1 MTAIHSRF
9 NNAVANPF
17 LEELDAVLTDPQLE
31 ERLQYSPL
39 DGIDSKRL
47 SKGARHDL
55 LDRMQH
61 ELFVPSLTAIDIT
74 SRLYRMI
81 RKGYLSRDPTHVQT
95 RATSMVISR
104 LAGAELRNVPWLPN
118 FAHGMRIVGI
128 TGLGKTYEA
137 RRAIEQLPHR
147 IEHGRC
153 ESADWT
159 HFYQAPFLYVG
170 MSHDGSLGGLL
181 LQILVA
187 LDAAIYTDYSSQR
200 RITSLSHEKLAVQ
213 VGIILAN
220 HAVGVLIIDEIQ
232 LSNFNDGARGTLART
247 FFLRLLNF
255 GIPILLIGNPLGM
268 QVLNSFSQDV
278 RRLGSSGTVEMHPI
292 EVNHSNYVKVLAPAF
307 WSYNVLPA
315 PPDIQDPCGEILF
328 RYCGGIRDYACR
340 VLIAAQRIALD
351 LDETSISQEHLD
363 LAFNGPDFSD
373 EDRAIIL
380 AFNTKNAELL
390 SPFEDIPWE
399 AYLTRWRNGND
410 ASRPSRPEQTA
421 SASSEPER
429 SRKTFAQQSAQ
440 NIAAK
445 RTKSGNQDAR
455 IKRTKS
461 GLSKEDLRADGI
473 KEHLIAGLTEAC
485 TSTNQ
490 KR

>member
-1 MTAIHSRF
+1 MRTVHSRF
-9 NNAVANPF
+9 TEPVANPF
-17 LEELDAVLTDPQLE
+17 LEELDAVLTDPHLE
-31 ERLQYSPL
+31 ERLQFSPL
-39 DGIDSKRL
+39 DGMDIKRMSKE
-47 SKGARHDL
+47 ARHDL

-81 RKGYLSRDPTHVQT
+81 RKGYLSRDPTRVQT

-104 LAGAELRNVPWLPN
+104 LAGAEMRNVPWLPN
-118 FAHGMRIVGI
+118 FAHGMRVVGI

-153 ESADWT
+153 EVADWT
-159 HFYQAPFLYVG
+159 HFYQAPYLYVG

-187 LDAAIYTDYSSQR
+187 LDAAIYTDYSSQH
-200 RITSLSHEKLAVQ
+200 RITSLSNEKLAVQ

-292 EVNHSNYVKVLAPAF
+292 EVNHPNYVKVLAPAF
-307 WSYNVLPA
+307 WSYNVLPS
-315 PPDIQDPCGEILF
+315 PPSIQDPLGDILF

-340 VLIAAQRIALD
+340 VLCAAQRIALD

-373 EDRAIIL
+373 EDRAIVH
-380 AFNTKNAELL
+380 AFNTKDAELL

-399 AYLTRWRNGND
+399 AYLTRWRDTND
-410 ASRPSRPEQTA
+410 PPLSGSRDQTA
-421 SASSEPER
+421 PTASDPER
-429 SRKTFAQQSAQ
+429 PRKTFAQQTAQ
-440 NIAAK
+440 NISAK
-445 RTKSGNQDAR
+445 RTKSANQDAR
-455 IKRTKS
+455 IKRTKA
-461 GLSKEDLRADGI
+461 GLSKEDLRAEGI
-473 KEHLIAGLTEAC
+473 KEHLITALSEAC
-485 TSTNQ
+485 KTTNQ